1 MFLTANVYCLKQFPD
16 RSRSIAMK
24 IHYTE
29 DATIQA
35 VHTLFAKL
43 AYLRGLTA
51 SDIGGLEGQWE
62 YKRTVEETYA
72 VIVFLEKAFDH
83 LATELEY
90 QQERLEQE
98 ASEVQGLW

>member
-1 MFLTANVYCLKQFPD
+1 
-16 RSRSIAMK
+16 MK

-29 DATIQA
+29 DTTIQA

-43 AYLRGLTA
+43 STLRSLKA
-51 SDIGGLEGQWE
+51 SDIGGPEGQGR

-72 VIVFLEKAFDH
+72 AIVFLEKAFDH

-98 ASEVQGLW
+98 ATEVQGLL

>member
-1 MFLTANVYCLKQFPD
+1 
-16 RSRSIAMK
+16 MK

-29 DATIQA
+29 DTTIHA

-43 AYLRGLTA
+43 AYLRGLKT
-51 SDIGGLEGQWE
+51 SDVVAPEGQRS
-62 YKRTVEETYA
+62 YKKTVEETYTA
-72 VIVFLEKAFDH
+72 IIFLEKAFDH

-98 ASEVQGLW
+98 APEVQGLY

>member
-1 MFLTANVYCLKQFPD
+1 
-16 RSRSIAMK
+16 MK

-29 DATIQA
+29 DTTVQA
-35 VHTLFAKL
+35 VRTLFAKL
-43 AYLRGLTA
+43 ASLRSLTA
-51 SDIGGLEGQWE
+51 SDVAGPEGQGR

-72 VIVFLEKAFDH
+72 AIVFLEKAFDH

-98 ASEVQGLW
+98 ASEAQRLL